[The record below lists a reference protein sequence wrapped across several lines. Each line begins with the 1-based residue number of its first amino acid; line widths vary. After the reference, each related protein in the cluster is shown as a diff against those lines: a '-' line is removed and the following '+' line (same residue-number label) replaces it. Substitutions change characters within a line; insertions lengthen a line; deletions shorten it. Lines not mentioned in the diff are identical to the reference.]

1 MAKRADLSKNALDP
15 GLSHPPPY
23 RQSQPLSSRNIHPAE
38 VKWVSSRGQACTQT
52 CSLLLTLV
60 IGLSGCVRAA
70 KPLFIVSVKVRVG
83 KDMSEIPMCH
93 VHTAPLVLLSHC
105 LERHKRQT
113 SLLSLCKCSL
123 VIFIPVLSGKYKGRV
138 RGSSSGRQRST
149 PSLPMLPA
157 PAGSRGT
164 RASLF
169 PPAPEQSVLL
179 LLPRTPPG
187 QPLPGG
193 MCVATDFPSWSIPTS
208 CSALVQ
214 PLPGQTA
221 WERGTRE
228 GPRGLASATPLSS
241 QRAQLVS
248 RGTPA
253 AAHLIPNL
261 TNTRIFFSDYKQVK
275 LDGFVRGV

>member
-1 MAKRADLSKNALDP
+1 MKR
-15 GLSHPPPY
+15 
-23 RQSQPLSSRNIHPAE
+23 
-38 VKWVSSRGQACTQT
+38 VSSRGQACTQT

-105 LERHKRQT
+105 PERHKRQT

-123 VIFIPVLSGKYKGRV
+123 VIFIPVLSGDYKGSV
-138 RGSSSGRQRST
+138 RDSSSGRQRSS
-149 PSLPMLPA
+149 PSLPALPA
-157 PAGSRGT
+157 LAGSRGM

-187 QPLPGG
+187 ELPPGR
-193 MCVATDFPSWSIPTS
+193 MCAADGFPSWSIPTS
-208 CSALVQ
+208 HSALVL

-221 WERGTRE
+221 WELGTRE
-228 GPRGLASATPLSS
+228 GPQGLVSTTPLSS
-241 QRAQLVS
+241 SQRALLVS

-253 AAHLIPNL
+253 ATHLTPTT
-261 TNTRIFFSDYKQVK
+261 TNARIYFSGYMHETQQFCQRD
-275 LDGFVRGV
+275 LMLP